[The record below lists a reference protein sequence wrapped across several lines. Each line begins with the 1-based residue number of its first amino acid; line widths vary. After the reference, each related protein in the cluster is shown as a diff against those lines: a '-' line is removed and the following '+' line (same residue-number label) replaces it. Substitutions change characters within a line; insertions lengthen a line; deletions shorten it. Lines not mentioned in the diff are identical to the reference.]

1 MIQVR
6 FWRHRLLVPISSEC
20 SEIIIKGSRFLAES
34 FIISSQNQVRE
45 ILKSQK
51 QKYSDST
58 HVVHAFIAGKNGEI
72 MGMSDDGE
80 PSGTAGR
87 PMLDVL
93 KGRNCTNLMITVTRW
108 FGGTLL
114 GTGGLVH
121 AYGDCT
127 KSVLEKKQEKW
138 QKVMYEASKQCERAV
153 VPICYEPTIIEKVL
167 ENDFDKILVLAER
180 STEISLKQFLLK
192 NPIKKSQ
199 KILVIIGPE
208 GGFSQREFEFFK
220 SKNLP
225 LISLGDLILK
235 AETAVIVALGDIVYE
250 YQG

>member
-1 MIQVR
+1 M
-6 FWRHRLLVPISSEC
+6 LVPISSES

-58 HVVHAFIAGKNGEI
+58 HVVHAFVAGKNGEI

-93 KGRNCTNLMITVTRW
+93 KGRNCTNLLITVTRW

-127 KSVLEKKQEKW
+127 KSVLEIRVGDERTKKTPTSAYIDYLKTP
-138 QKVMYEASKQCERAV
+138 KV
-153 VPICYEPTIIEKVL
+153 INLTDDDL
-167 ENDFDKILVLAER
+167 ENDNDLTAELEFPEYACF
-180 STEISLKQFLLK
+180 EIINEFVKLLLE
-192 NPIKKSQ
+192 NASDPRLQTNIPINQS
-199 KILVIIGPE
+199 IG
-208 GGFSQREFEFFK
+208 SAQ
-220 SKNLP
+220 
-225 LISLGDLILK
+225 
-235 AETAVIVALGDIVYE
+235 
-250 YQG
+250 